1 MHHLPLLQ
9 DMLILLGLSV
19 VIVYALQK
27 IKVPSIIGFLLTG
40 VIIGPYGFSLIN
52 AVDQVEVL
60 SEIGVILLLFVI
72 GMELSIKQLASIKKT
87 VFIGGALQVGVT
99 AAVASVSYQVLG
111 NPWNE
116 SVFVGFLFSL
126 SSTAIVLKTLQD
138 RRQISAPHGRNALG
152 ILIFQDI
159 IVVPM
164 MLVTPIMAGASTNI
178 AMSIATLLGK
188 SLIVVAITYV
198 SARFIVPRVLYSVAK
213 TNSKELFL
221 LVTITLCFAVA
232 FLTSE
237 AGLSLALG
245 AFLAGLILSESEY
258 SHQATSVILPFR
270 ELFTSIFFVS
280 IGMLLQLQFFV
291 TNIGVILGLV
301 ALVFVVKSLIAAM
314 AVAVLRY
321 PPRTLILTGLALFQV
336 GEFAFILSKVGLQ
349 YELLTPET
357 NQYFLSVSILSMML
371 TPLVIIFSE
380 TIADR
385 LAPVTKV
392 LPFGGQGQEP
402 ATLENPGSSTSNQR
416 APGDSASDS
425 HTPGDTTSHSPTSH
439 DHALQNH
446 LVIIGYGINGSNLA
460 KAAAASNI
468 PYIVIETNPETVQR
482 ERAKGV
488 PILYGDAT
496 EEHILEIAHIDKA
509 RVAVVAISDLLA
521 TRYVIKA
528 IRSISDS
535 VHLVVRT
542 RYVKETTELL
552 ALGADEVIPEEFE
565 TSVQIFTGVLHN
577 FLVPE
582 DDIDQ
587 FVEAIRSDNYQ
598 LFNRE
603 VSRPKT
609 YRPTELADFNITCLR
624 IHTDSRRIVGKSLQE
639 LNLRATYGLNIL
651 GIKRGE
657 TMLER
662 ITPEETLKQG
672 DIVYIQG
679 DKQHIAAFHKVVG

>member
-1 MHHLPLLQ
+1 MHHIPLLQ
-9 DMLILLGLSV
+9 DMLILLGFSV

-27 IKVPSIIGFLLTG
+27 VKVPSIIGFLLTG

-164 MLVTPIMAGASTNI
+164 MLVTPIIAGDTSNV
-178 AMSIATLLGK
+178 AMSIASLVGK

-198 SARFIVPRVLYSVAK
+198 SARFIVPKVLHSVAK

-270 ELFTSIFFVS
+270 ELFTSFFFVS
-280 IGMLLQLQFFV
+280 IGMLLQLQFFLA
-291 TNIGVILGLV
+291 NIGVILGLV
-301 ALVFVVKSLIAAM
+301 ALVFVVKSLIAAL

-357 NQYFLSVSILSMML
+357 NQYFLSVSVLSMML
-371 TPLVIIFSE
+371 TPFVIIFSE
-380 TIADR
+380 TIADK

-392 LPFGGQGQEP
+392 LPFSGVGTT
-402 ATLENPGSSTSNQR
+402 TLENPDTLKSH
-416 APGDSASDS
+416 APGDPA
-425 HTPGDTTSHSPTSH
+425 HDTATHAPN
-439 DHALQNH
+439 DHAYKNH

-460 KAAAASNI
+460 KAASASNI

-496 EEHILEIAHIDKA
+496 EEHILEIAQIDEA

-521 TRYVIKA
+521 TRDVIRA
-528 IRSISDS
+528 IRSITDS

-542 RYVKETTELL
+542 RYVKETAELF

-587 FVEAIRSDNYQ
+587 FVEALRSDNYE
-598 LFNRE
+598 LFNHE
-603 VSRPKT
+603 VARPKT

-624 IHTDSRRIVGKSLQE
+624 IQTDSRRIVGKTLQE
-639 LNLRATYGLNIL
+639 LSLRATYGLNVL
-651 GIKRGE
+651 GIKRGD
-657 TMLER
+657 TMLEQ
-662 ITPEETLKQG
+662 ITPQEILKQG
-672 DIVYIQG
+672 DIVYLQG